1 MGGTIMIN
9 LYKRSYQARRWI
21 KFAVIPSF
29 IPIALIIV
37 YDAFLGYTIKNIVN
51 RHLIDFILVV
61 FAIAVSAFG
70 SAMDLHKKV
79 KSNSGEEKSEN
90 YVLISVVVGLWCCAF
105 FTLLYDKLKPE
116 DSLSFRK
123 IIFCVT
129 QIIITYYI
137 VNKGMHIENDLESL
151 S

>member
-1 MGGTIMIN
+1 MGGTIMID

-21 KFAVIPSF
+21 KYAVIPSF
-29 IPIALIIV
+29 IPIALIIA
-37 YDAFLGYTIKNIVN
+37 YDAYLGYTIKNIVN

-70 SAMDLHKKV
+70 SAINLHKKV
-79 KSNSGEEKSEN
+79 KLNPKDAEKSED
-90 YVLISVVVGLWCCAF
+90 YILISVVVGIWCCAF

-123 IIFCVT
+123 VMFCVV
-129 QIIITYYI
+129 QIIITYFI
-137 VNKGMHIENDLESL
+137 VNKGMHIEND
-151 S
+151 